1 MVWPGCSGSLSD
13 LPEGEILSPLHGRR
27 FDAWLRVPRVRI
39 VIEPSVRWNPRSGAG
54 ASASRPQALAIAPEA
69 QPEGAR
75 PKGGPGERPS
85 LQDRVG
91 SAGVQPRD
99 GPAPRRCA
107 AGRSGRPQEEAR
119 GRLGREGAPP
129 KPSRARIPYRNVH
142 QAYLKIFLLGAVGS
156 AYSAM
161 DEWAIEKHCEKSS
174 WEEVLKAVRS
184 RKREI
189 EFLKGV
195 LEDGGV
201 LIHCYSCSE
210 GYSRLSLIRA
220 SSVSK
225 RHSILAPFSW
235 RRSCQAATSA
245 SSVWKSGTRRS
256 RHWRLSTLNSISAM
270 FSHEP
275 CLGV

>member
-54 ASASRPQALAIAPEA
+54 ASAPRPQALAIAPEA

-119 GRLGREGAPP
+119 GRLGREGLGPLPQRAPGLP
-129 KPSRARIPYRNVH
+129 EDIPS
-142 QAYLKIFLLGAVGS
+142 
-156 AYSAM
+156 
-161 DEWAIEKHCEKSS
+161 W
-174 WEEVLKAVRS
+174 
-184 RKREI
+184 
-189 EFLKGV
+189 
-195 LEDGGV
+195 GGG
-201 LIHCYSCSE
+201 I
-210 GYSRLSLIRA
+210 
-220 SSVSK
+220 
-225 RHSILAPFSW
+225 
-235 RRSCQAATSA
+235 
-245 SSVWKSGTRRS
+245 
-256 RHWRLSTLNSISAM
+256 
-270 FSHEP
+270 
-275 CLGV
+275 

>member
-54 ASASRPQALAIAPEA
+54 ASAPRPQALAIAPEA

-99 GPAPRRCA
+99 GPAPRRCLHVDLEDL
-107 AGRSGRPQEEAR
+107 RRR
-119 GRLGREGAPP
+119 REDALDGKAPP

-201 LIHCYSCSE
+201 L
-210 GYSRLSLIRA
+210 
-220 SSVSK
+220 V
-225 RHSILAPFSW
+225 
-235 RRSCQAATSA
+235 
-245 SSVWKSGTRRS
+245 
-256 RHWRLSTLNSISAM
+256 
-270 FSHEP
+270 P
-275 CLGV
+275 CDT